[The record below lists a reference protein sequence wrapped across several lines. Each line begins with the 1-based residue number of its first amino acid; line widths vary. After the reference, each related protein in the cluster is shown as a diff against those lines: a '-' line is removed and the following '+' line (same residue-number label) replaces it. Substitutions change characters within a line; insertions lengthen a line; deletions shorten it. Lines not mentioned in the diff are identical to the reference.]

1 MRKKK
6 KLKRSPIRDQQPME
20 FCSNIVAGDVLIF
33 LLNSDKTISGVLK
46 LTFAWAFQNTYC
58 RNNPVC

>member
-1 MRKKK
+1 MHKKK
-6 KLKRSPIRDQQPME
+6 KLKHNPIRDQQPVE

-33 LLNSDKTISGVLK
+33 LLNSDKASSGVLK
-46 LTFAWAFQNTYC
+46 LTFAWAFQNTYG